1 MAATASEVATEV
13 EAASTEAV
21 AERTA
26 PLLIEAAADYWAA
39 STAKA

>member
-21 AERTA
+21 AEHTA
-26 PLLIEAAADYWAA
+26 PLLIEAADYWAA
-39 STAKA
+39 STSKA